1 MKIQTI
7 LKSGETNM
15 KFEYTNERTEIKN
28 MEKEKKKISLRKST
42 FNEDT
47 LNRDDLKT
55 ELQQTFE
62 QKSQTIQ
69 RKFSEGKNFQSQ

>member
-1 MKIQTI
+1 
-7 LKSGETNM
+7 M
-15 KFEYTNERTEIKN
+15 KFEYTDERTEIKN

-55 ELQQTFE
+55 E
-62 QKSQTIQ
+62 QKSQTI
-69 RKFSEGKNFQSQ
+69 